1 MEAFT
6 RALLDRA
13 KGLIGGELVGVC
25 YHDAPSE
32 ASERLRWHSG
42 VAHTAHYGVDLI
54 CEHGVVGVTSS
65 DEFTDG
71 TNELSLLDGQVRERD
86 GEVDITKVNNE
97 SPWNELIG
105 HRIVSSKIHWVDSP
119 YVELSKRRKAFSS
132 HHYDADGAVP
142 FSGPRAPL
150 ALELH
155 FDNKG
160 RVLLVSGAWKGV
172 DEQIVE
178 TGTGISVLWDTATFA
193 TLVPR
198 IAKELKRSW

>member
-13 KGLIGGELVGVC
+13 KSLVGSVLLGV
-25 YHDAPSE
+25 YYDDSPSE
-32 ASERLRWHSG
+32 GLVRPRLDSG

-54 CEHGVVGVTSS
+54 CDHGVVGVTSS

-71 TNELSLLDGQVRERD
+71 TNELSLLDGPVEERD
-86 GEVDITKVNNE
+86 GVVDITKMNNE

-105 HRIVSSKIHWVDSP
+105 RRIVSSKIHWVDSP
-119 YVELSKRRKAFSS
+119 YVVLSKRRKAFSS

-178 TGTGISVLWDTATFA
+178 TGRGISVLWDVATFA

-198 IAKELKRSW
+198 IAKELRRSW